1 MLKKLIHAITWR
13 VKAWFLAAS
22 EILSDLIQN
31 VIAGSMLCP
40 RGLRIVL
47 YRLAGNSVG
56 KNCWLS
62 PNCFLGPGGGRLKIG
77 NNVFINYNN
86 WFDLK
91 DDILIDDGVSIAMNC
106 QFVNGSHAI
115 GPAEKRAGLGKQA
128 PIVIGKGA
136 WLGAN
141 TTVLMGVNIG
151 AGTIVGAGSLVISD
165 LEPNSIYVGRPAKL
179 LRRIE

>member
-1 MLKKLIHAITWR
+1 
-13 VKAWFLAAS
+13 
-22 EILSDLIQN
+22 
-31 VIAGSMLCP
+31 
-40 RGLRIVL
+40 
-47 YRLAGNSVG
+47 
-56 KNCWLS
+56 
-62 PNCFLGPGGGRLKIG
+62 
-77 NNVFINYNN
+77 
-86 WFDLK
+86 
-91 DDILIDDGVSIAMNC
+91 MNC

>member
-62 PNCFLGPGGGRLKIG
+62 PNCFLGPGG
-77 NNVFINYNN
+77 V
-86 WFDLK
+86 
-91 DDILIDDGVSIAMNC
+91 VS
-106 QFVNGSHAI
+106 
-115 GPAEKRAGLGKQA
+115 R
-128 PIVIGKGA
+128 
-136 WLGAN
+136 
-141 TTVLMGVNIG
+141 
-151 AGTIVGAGSLVISD
+151 LVITY
-165 LEPNSIYVGRPAKL
+165 LSITTIGL
-179 LRRIE
+179 I